1 MTAPRIDPTD
11 PMFQPI
17 TLEQVLAITERS
29 QRTINRWIQTGRLT
43 AYEEKH
49 RREIVFNEDD
59 VVELEHE
66 TAQAR
71 RQGRPRPSKRAN
83 GPSDRGVDAGH

>member
-1 MTAPRIDPTD
+1 
-11 PMFQPI
+11 MFKPI
-17 TLEQVLAITERS
+17 TLDQVLEITERS

-49 RREIVFNEDD
+49 RRQIVFNEDD

-66 TAQAR
+66 TTVAR
-71 RQGRPRPSKRAN
+71 RQGRPRPSKRPGGAVAH
-83 GPSDRGVDAGH
+83 GVDAGH